1 MLLASET
8 FLEANGITYEDLD
21 VNEGDEVIAAI
32 ALCLVEYIKDM
43 DETSISLTRTTV
55 GGCILQAVGVKEI
68 LTEPT
73 VKLAAKAIGKAVCK
87 KAVPYI
93 GWGLFAIDFVACVVE

>member
-1 MLLASET
+1 
-8 FLEANGITYEDLD
+8 
-21 VNEGDEVIAAI
+21 
-32 ALCLVEYIKDM
+32 M

-87 KAVPYI
+87 KAVLYI